1 MGIFRFDVL
10 FEIKMDWSLY
20 VICQD
25 NKDKSLLR
33 SPANGI
39 RYDAYEVYK
48 DFLENV
54 EQFKSLD
61 ALPVRISFGE
71 QCTPESFIKNNA
83 SFHRNCH
90 QKFNKSKLNRVK
102 QAKDKHIHDD
112 ISDDVRRLKRQ
123 VKFGH

>member
-1 MGIFRFDVL
+1 LGIFRFDVL
-10 FEIKMDWSLY
+10 FEIKMDWSLC

-33 SPANGI
+33 CPANGI

-83 SFHRNCH
+83 SWHQNCH
-90 QKFNKSKLNRVK
+90 KNLINQS
-102 QAKDKHIHDD
+102 
-112 ISDDVRRLKRQ
+112 
-123 VKFGH
+123 

>member
-10 FEIKMDWSLY
+10 FEIKMDWSLC

-33 SPANGI
+33 CPANGI

-54 EQFKSLD
+54 EQFKSID

-71 QCTPESFIKNNA
+71 QCTPESLLKIMLHGTETVIKNLINQ
-83 SFHRNCH
+83 S
-90 QKFNKSKLNRVK
+90 
-102 QAKDKHIHDD
+102 
-112 ISDDVRRLKRQ
+112 
-123 VKFGH
+123 